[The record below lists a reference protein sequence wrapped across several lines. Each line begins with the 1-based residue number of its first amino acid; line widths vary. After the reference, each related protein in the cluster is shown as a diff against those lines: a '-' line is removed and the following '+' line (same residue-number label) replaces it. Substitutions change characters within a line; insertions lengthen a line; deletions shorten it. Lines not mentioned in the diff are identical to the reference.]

1 MFIPFNVYCPIT
13 NQTHKQK
20 RQKESEQFPNW
31 EMMNPVPFPV
41 IVLQMR
47 EATLPLEWYM
57 HRTISVA
64 AYGRVDQTWV
74 QQVCLFWK

>member
-1 MFIPFNVYCPIT
+1 
-13 NQTHKQK
+13 
-20 RQKESEQFPNW
+20 
-31 EMMNPVPFPV
+31 MNPVPFPV